1 MKQLYIAC
9 SLLLTTLLA
18 ACGSESEPAASADEA
33 SASVAAASESAP
45 VVSSDA
51 TEELAAETMGII
63 EQLPEQYPPHW
74 ILVQDGSFFNMLD
87 GKLMVVDAAS
97 DNVTDRYK
105 GMINSAFLANTA
117 QARTRPELYVVETF
131 MERGTRGKRSDVFS
145 IYSKQDLALIGEID
159 VPAKRSSN
167 MPTIFNLALVDNEK
181 LALVYN
187 FTPAASVTVVDLD
200 AREFVGEIP
209 IPGCALAYPMAG
221 RGFSSICADGSLYSV
236 AIGADPG
243 DIETARTAAFFDYE
257 NDPLMEKAAPVGST
271 TYFPS
276 FLGNMYP
283 VDMSGRVAVPGEP
296 WSLLGDDDEGWRP
309 GGLQLSAVDSSG
321 RIYLL
326 MHPDG
331 YDGSHKDPGVEVWV
345 YDPATEQRVDRIA
358 LDTPLIS
365 INVTRDDQPLL
376 VGTNI
381 NLAIDVYDV
390 GSGDYQRTLNDI
402 GSQTPF
408 MLYGAH

>member
-1 MKQLYIAC
+1 MKQFSLVS
-9 SLLLTTLLA
+9 SLLLATASLV
-18 ACGSESEPAASADEA
+18 ACGQKSEPAASAEEPQVSPA
-33 SASVAAASESAP
+33 Q
-45 VVSSDA
+45 VVSPPAA
-51 TEELAAETMGII
+51 TDELVAEAMGII

-87 GKLMVVDAAS
+87 GKLIVVDAGS
-97 DNVTDRYK
+97 DNSTERYK
-105 GMINSAFLANTA
+105 GMINSSFLANTA
-117 QARTRPELYVVETF
+117 QARTRPELYVIETF
-131 MERGTRGKRSDVFS
+131 LERGTRGKRSDVFS
-145 IYSKQDLALIGEID
+145 IYSKQDLALIGEVD

-187 FTPAASVTVVDLD
+187 FTPAASITVVDLE
-200 AREFVGEIP
+200 AREFMGEIP

-221 RGFSSICADGSLYSV
+221 RGFSSICADGTLYSV
-236 AIGADPG
+236 AIGADTS
-243 DIETARTAAFFDYE
+243 DVEAVRTAAFFDYE

-283 VDMSGRVAVPGEP
+283 VDMSSSVAIPGEP
-296 WSLLGDDDEGWRP
+296 WSLLGEGDEGWRP
-309 GGLQLSAVDSSG
+309 GGLQMSAVDSRG

-326 MHPDG
+326 MHPEG
-331 YDGSHKDPGVEVWV
+331 YEGSHKDPGVEVWV
-345 YDPATEQRVDRIA
+345 YDPATQARVDRIQ

-365 INVTRDDQPLL
+365 INVTRDKQPLL
-376 VGTNI
+376 IGTNI
-381 NLAIDVYDV
+381 NLTIDVYDI
-390 GSGDYQRTLNDI
+390 GSGDYQRTIDDI